1 MIDIFFQVLTSC
13 KFFVYIYFCIKKF
26 SFAVVEVLDNWHLLF
41 PFSRFYHW
49 CHLRK
54 KIIVFTYLLHTY
66 INQNLSAMTIVNS
79 FTTMWYTLGD
89 ILVLTKMREFLQS
102 YKKPKLLWNWLLDTI
117 VNYSNLQHI
126 TSILSLL
133 YFWPWLLWTPLL
145 QCGILWVT
153 SWS

>member
-1 MIDIFFQVLTSC
+1 M
-13 KFFVYIYFCIKKF
+13 KKF
-26 SFAVVEVLDNWHLLF
+26 SFAVVEVLDSWHLLF

-66 INQNLSAMTIVNS
+66 INQNLSAMTVVNS

-117 VNYSNLQHI
+117 VNYSWQRSGGRLRRGHMSDLIKKICFCTADFSKDLFLPRHRKKLDWKVKSVLTYKWNE
-126 TSILSLL
+126 
-133 YFWPWLLWTPLL
+133 
-145 QCGILWVT
+145 
-153 SWS
+153 